1 MIKNTAISMVL
12 YTLLAAGLGYYLY
25 GSNQALSIVTGGV
38 IMLLT
43 LMSFVVIFAVVFYK
57 KLIALAV
64 FVIIL
69 KYVILGLI
77 LWNLSSAKWLEPI
90 GLVVGLASLLIAI
103 LVATFIKSVSKE
115 EL

>member
-1 MIKNTAISMVL
+1 MIKNTAVSMVL

-25 GSNQALSIVTGGV
+25 GPDQAFSIATGGV

-43 LMSFVVIFAVVFYK
+43 LMSFVIVFAVVFYK

-77 LWNLSSAKWLEPI
+77 LWNLSSAKWLKPI
-90 GLVVGLASLLIAI
+90 GLIIGLASLLIAI
-103 LVATFIKSVSKE
+103 LVATFMKSVSKE
-115 EL
+115 KL